1 MNINNTN
8 GTSLAELKNTAMSFD
23 RASCK
28 DVFIGDFDKLKD
40 AKECAILNS
49 VEKDDSYILKR
60 TTTIRERK
68 IRVIKR

>member
-1 MNINNTN
+1 MKQKIQTVYILFRKENYLNRYMF
-8 GTSLAELKNTAMSFD
+8 L
-23 RASCK
+23 
-28 DVFIGDFDKLKD
+28 GDFDKLKD